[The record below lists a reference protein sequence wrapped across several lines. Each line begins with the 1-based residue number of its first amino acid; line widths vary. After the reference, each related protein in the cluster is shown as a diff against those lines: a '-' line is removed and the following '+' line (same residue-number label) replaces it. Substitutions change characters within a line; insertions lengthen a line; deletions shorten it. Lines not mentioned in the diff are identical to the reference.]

1 MQFSDVINFPS
12 IAPSP
17 FDKETLTKAF
27 SISVNDES
35 VFFPG
40 GNNFVP
46 EENLRRVDLMPAERL
61 IVGNSSTSGVRAV
74 HLSLMPD
81 AERPLNYTHQY
92 TLFQLETALFDAN
105 QVELV
110 TGGRFGRNYTVLGRS
125 GGGVEGEVLWSA
137 PVVDREWLN
146 LGVLMDFDRK

>member
-1 MQFSDVINFPS
+1 MQFSDVVTFPP
-12 IAPSP
+12 IAPAP

-27 SISVNDES
+27 SLSVSDDS

-46 EENLRRVDLMPAERL
+46 EDNLRRVDLMPAERL
-61 IVGNSSTSGVRAV
+61 IGGNSSTTGVRAV

-81 AERPLNYTHQY
+81 ADCPLNYTHQY

-105 QVELV
+105 QVMLV
-110 TGGRFGRNYTVLGRS
+110 TGGPFGRNYALLGRS
-125 GGGVEGEVLWSA
+125 EGGVEPGVLWSA

-146 LGVLMDFDRK
+146 LGLLMDFEQK